1 MVKQGSYACLGSTNS
16 YYVSGTR
23 PTSGDTQINKA
34 GSLLSK
40 SFKSSKENRKT
51 SFHISVVRAGTISKI
66 Y

>member
-1 MVKQGSYACLGSTNS
+1 MVKQGSYAYLGSTNS

-40 SFKSSKENRKT
+40 SLSLVRKT
-51 SFHISVVRAGTISKI
+51 GRHHFTSVW
-66 Y
+66 